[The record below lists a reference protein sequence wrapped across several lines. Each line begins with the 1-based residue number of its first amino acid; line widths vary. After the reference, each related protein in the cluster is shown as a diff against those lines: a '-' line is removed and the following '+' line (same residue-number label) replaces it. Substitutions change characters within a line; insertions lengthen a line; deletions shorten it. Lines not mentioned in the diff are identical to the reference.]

1 MPIFPQRKLTFKH
14 PKQRELRLNSV
25 AKYNED
31 IDDFKNIK
39 IKLSNERELQFV
51 DGEWISINK
60 SQQEEFDDTA
70 RLVRENKRLENEN
83 STLNVKMDIMLDLL
97 TECISEKE
105 AIAKK

>member
-1 MPIFPQRKLTFKH
+1 MPIFPQRKFTFKH

-25 AKYNED
+25 PKYNED

-39 IKLSNERELQFV
+39 IKLSNEKELQFV
-51 DGEWISINK
+51 DGEWISIKK
-60 SQQEEFDDTA
+60 SQQEGFDDVA

-105 AIAKK
+105 AITKK

>member
-1 MPIFPQRKLTFKH
+1 MPIFPQRKFTFKH

-25 AKYNED
+25 PKYNED

-51 DGEWISINK
+51 DGEWISIKK
-60 SQQEEFDDTA
+60 SQQEGFDDVG

>member
-1 MPIFPQRKLTFKH
+1 MPIFPQRKFTFKH

-25 AKYNED
+25 PKYNED

-39 IKLSNERELQFV
+39 IKLSNEKELQFV
-51 DGEWISINK
+51 DGEWISIKTN
-60 SQQEEFDDTA
+60 QQDGFDDVA
-70 RLVRENKRLENEN
+70 KLVRENKKLENEN